1 MNNFQIIISNGDSMK
16 CGGHCE
22 NGQLQMGEY
31 SLKTHMFCIAM
42 GVFDIVLGTKW
53 LQILG
58 LITMDLLEL
67 HMSF

>member
-1 MNNFQIIISNGDSMK
+1 MIVNIGSMK
-16 CGGHCE
+16 CGVFCG
-22 NGQLQMGEY
+22 NVRLQMGEY